1 MTPVNPFTE
10 LSEREMEKL
19 KLIAAG
25 LSNSR
30 NSAGMNNAPAKK
42 PGRRTGA
49 ERMTISQKTV
59 KYFRSRTPSSD
70 QNGSG
75 QS

>member
-1 MTPVNPFTE
+1 LPTSRMTPVNPFTE

-25 LSNSR
+25 LSNSDI
-30 NSAGMNNAPAKK
+30 
-42 PGRRTGA
+42 A

-59 KYFRSRTPSSD
+59 KSHVSNILSKLHLVDRAQAAVYA
-70 QNGSG
+70 
-75 QS
+75 